1 MRVVE
6 VVENAEEN
14 LQDVEGQAGGEGGGL
29 KERIYTLKEKKNKKT
44 KTKKRRRKEPGLC
57 DVSDPV

>member
-1 MRVVE
+1 ME

-14 LQDVEGQAGGEGGGL
+14 LQDVEGQAGEGGL
-29 KERIYTLKEKKNKKT
+29 REFIKNDGRK
-44 KTKKRRRKEPGLC
+44 KEPAPC